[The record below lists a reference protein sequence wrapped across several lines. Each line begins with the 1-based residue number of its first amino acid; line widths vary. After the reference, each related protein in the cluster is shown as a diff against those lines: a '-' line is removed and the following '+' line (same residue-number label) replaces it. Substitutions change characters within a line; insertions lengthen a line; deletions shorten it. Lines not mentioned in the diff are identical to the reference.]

1 MHKLYDI
8 TNFDKVP
15 LMYAWV
21 HLMGE
26 GFMGGNDFFLFL
38 TTFFKIRKRLL

>member
-1 MHKLYDI
+1 MRKLYVI

-26 GFMGGNDFFLFL
+26 GFMGGYTPSFTIFFLISDVVL
-38 TTFFKIRKRLL
+38 

>member
-26 GFMGGNDFFLFL
+26 GFMGGVHPLLYDFFFISDVVL
-38 TTFFKIRKRLL
+38 